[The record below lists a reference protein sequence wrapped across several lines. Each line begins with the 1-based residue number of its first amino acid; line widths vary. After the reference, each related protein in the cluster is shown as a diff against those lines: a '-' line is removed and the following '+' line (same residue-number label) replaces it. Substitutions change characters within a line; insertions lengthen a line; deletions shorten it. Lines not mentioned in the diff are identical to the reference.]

1 MKTTESTSAR
11 AVSTARKDS
20 AVKSDSGVMSGRV
33 LELDALRGLACLAI
47 LFHHFKPHLLPFGWA
62 AVDLFFIL
70 SGYLITT
77 IILKNGR
84 QKHFLFHFYMRRGLR
99 IWPIYYLTVLTV
111 AAASPWLPR
120 AYDYAGL
127 PYILTY
133 TQEFGLHWSRSAP
146 VFSEYLLHTWSLA
159 VEEQFYLIWPVLVCM
174 VGRRGVV
181 PLALTL
187 AAAAVFSRSSGMYWR
202 VLLTRADGLAL
213 GAILAALFT
222 GRKAIRE
229 HHAVPK
235 VFAAIGLVAFA
246 YLAVLIG
253 SGGMT
258 RPEAPPRPGLSLLAV
273 NLLGAAVVGL
283 VIYFQGRPGLA
294 VLRRPRLVK
303 IGQLSYGLYIYHYV
317 LMLLSDDIARAFG
330 MGGRPFWREALTV
343 AVIYAVAALSW
354 RYVELPLL
362 RLKDRF
368 DYRPTA
374 RAEASKPHFSA

>member
-1 MKTTESTSAR
+1 MKTTETTSVR

-20 AVKSDSGVMSGRV
+20 ANRSEAGVMSGRV

-70 SGYLITT
+70 SGYLITA

-99 IWPIYYLTVLTV
+99 IWPIYYLTALVI

-127 PYILTY
+127 PYILSY
-133 TQEFGLHWSRSAP
+133 TQEFGLHWSWPSP
-146 VFSEYLLHTWSLA
+146 MFSEYLLHTWSLA
-159 VEEQFYLIWPVLVCM
+159 VEEQFYLIWPILVCM

-187 AAAAVFSRSSGMYWR
+187 AAAAVFARSSGMYWR

-222 GRKAIRE
+222 GRKAVRE
-229 HHAVPK
+229 HHAVAK
-235 VFAAIGLVAFA
+235 VFAAVGLVAFA
-246 YLAVLIG
+246 CLAALVG

-258 RPEAPPRPGLSLLAV
+258 KPEAPPWPGLSMLMI

-283 VIYFQGRPGLA
+283 VIYFQGRPALA
-294 VLRRPRLVK
+294 VLRRPRLVR

-317 LMLLSDDIARAFG
+317 LMLLSDDLARAFG
-330 MGGRPFWREALTV
+330 LGGRPFWREALTA

-362 RLKDRF
+362 RLQDRF

-374 RAEASKPHFSA
+374 RAEASKPHFTS

>member
-1 MKTTESTSAR
+1 MKTTESTRGR
-11 AVSTARKDS
+11 ADSTASRDS
-20 AVKSDSGVMSGRV
+20 ATKSDAGVMSGRV

-70 SGYLITT
+70 SGYLITA

-99 IWPIYYLTVLTV
+99 IWPIYYLTVLVV

-120 AYDYAGL
+120 TYDYAGL

-133 TQEFGLHWSRSAP
+133 TQEVGLHWSRSTPA
-146 VFSEYLLHTWSLA
+146 FSEYLMHTWSLA
-159 VEEQFYLIWPVLVCM
+159 VEEQFYLIWPVLVCL

-181 PLALTL
+181 SLALAL
-187 AAAAVFSRSSGMYWR
+187 ATAAVCARSSEMYWR

-213 GAILAALFT
+213 GALLAALFT
-222 GRKAIRE
+222 ARKAIRE
-229 HHAVPK
+229 HSAVPK
-235 VFAAIGLVAFA
+235 VFAAIGLGAVA
-246 YLAVLIG
+246 YLAFLIA
-253 SGGMT
+253 SGGMSK
-258 RPEAPPRPGLSLLAV
+258 PEAPPWPGPSLLAV
-273 NLLGAAVVGL
+273 NVLGAAIVGL
-283 VIYFQGRPGLA
+283 VIYYQGRPALS

-317 LMLLSDDIARAFG
+317 LMLLSDDLARAFG
-330 MGGRPFWREALTV
+330 LGGRPFWREALTA

-354 RYVELPLL
+354 RYVEMPLL

-374 RAEASKPHFSA
+374 RAEASKPHFTA